1 MYKSADL
8 AKWESPSLDPDIT
21 GDMTPVRIEP
31 SVDRRT
37 ARMFQGAYVAV
48 LLGAIG
54 WLAILLFLLF

>member
-8 AKWESPSLDPDIT
+8 AKWESPSLAQDIT
-21 GDMTPVRIEP
+21 GDVTHPREP
-31 SVDRRT
+31 RVDRRT

-54 WLAILLFLLF
+54 WLAFLIFLLF